1 MDIEADNNSTKKL
14 NRKSSILF
22 PTENT
27 TKIFFS
33 PSTLEDLDISIDK
46 GEKENQTFL
55 VPSIEDLVEADLQC
69 CDTIELENT
78 ADFLLADDSFDY
90 FCKKSSKI
98 ESPEIQSLS
107 PKTETI
113 SVSKFLSENGI
124 QFCIFNRVPRK
135 ISLGYPSD
143 SLTSLL
149 SFAVDTDP
157 SLSIEHIKL
166 KKWIL
171 KKNLEQRFI
180 FNTESEFLTD
190 ECSLE
195 ISEIENNLSF
205 QNPKCFSCFNTQIGK
220 RTSLKQLQRNCTLFS
235 KKSWYLRLYEYHK
248 KVNSLLT
255 VLQDSIK
262 EELKKMEE
270 LILNAT
276 DFYQENELFCFKN
289 EPCTNYEILKDSI
302 VNHIDCLDTMYGLIH
317 WKIVKSD
324 ILPQSK
330 TRTLILRFC
339 YSSYELS
346 IRSCGNAPLG
356 QKTKFSCLFYRNGS
370 NPSNYKKSLLLEQ
383 VSKYL
388 NIIFYF

>member
-1 MDIEADNNSTKKL
+1 MNKSPIIKRRVSFSSKNSVRLFKKDRKSKSCVPFDDSLVELSLNDVTDSLSSPESFTEEINSRSMNLCLATKQLLDFSPSIDYKSMDIEADNNSTKKL

-235 KKSWYLRLYEYHK
+235 KNSWYLRLYEYHK

-255 VLQDSIK
+255 VL
-262 EELKKMEE
+262 
-270 LILNAT
+270 
-276 DFYQENELFCFKN
+276 
-289 EPCTNYEILKDSI
+289 
-302 VNHIDCLDTMYGLIH
+302 
-317 WKIVKSD
+317 
-324 ILPQSK
+324 
-330 TRTLILRFC
+330 RFD
-339 YSSYELS
+339 
-346 IRSCGNAPLG
+346 
-356 QKTKFSCLFYRNGS
+356 
-370 NPSNYKKSLLLEQ
+370 
-383 VSKYL
+383 
-388 NIIFYF
+388 